1 MNTYLLFKSIHLI
14 AVISWM
20 AGLLY
25 LPRIFVYHSEA
36 DRDKK
41 SEDLIS
47 TFKIMER
54 RLFIYIMNPAMIVS
68 WIFGILLIHSIG
80 INSFGSLWL
89 QLKMFFI
96 VILTIYHFFLLQC
109 LRKFAENRNSYS
121 SKFYRII
128 NEIPTVLLIMIIFV
142 VVFKFI
148 CASCLLHID
157 FPNYLINVRSYIAL
171 NHKSNSSTVASVWGR
186 TVNNHWVVKR

>member
-36 DRDKK
+36 SKNNK

-54 RLFIYIMNPAMIVS
+54 RLFVYIMNPAMIIS
-68 WIFGILLIHSIG
+68 WIFGVLLIHTIGVESI
-80 INSFGSLWL
+80 SFFWL
-89 QLKMFFI
+89 QLKLFF
-96 VILTIYHFFLLQC
+96 VITLTIYHFFLLQC
-109 LRKFAENRNSYS
+109 LRGFSQNNNSYS

-128 NEIPTVLLIMIIFV
+128 NEIPTVLLIAIILV
-142 VVFKFI
+142 VIFKP
-148 CASCLLHID
+148 L
-157 FPNYLINVRSYIAL
+157 
-171 NHKSNSSTVASVWGR
+171 
-186 TVNNHWVVKR
+186 

>member
-36 DRDKK
+36 IVENK
-41 SEDLIS
+41 SQDVTS

-54 RLFIYIMNPAMIVS
+54 RLFMYIMNPAMIIS
-68 WIFGILLIHSIG
+68 WIFGVLLIHTIG
-80 INSFGSLWL
+80 IDNFGSLWL
-89 QLKMFFI
+89 QLK
-96 VILTIYHFFLLQC
+96 VLLVLILTIYHFFLFQC
-109 LRKFAENRNSYS
+109 LRKFTENTNSYS

-128 NEIPTVLLIMIIFV
+128 NEIPTILLILIILV
-142 VVFKFI
+142 VVFKP
-148 CASCLLHID
+148 L
-157 FPNYLINVRSYIAL
+157 
-171 NHKSNSSTVASVWGR
+171 
-186 TVNNHWVVKR
+186 